1 MERWGMRD
9 TSAESKESLQLR
21 SRVERQLVNLDT
33 ALTRARAEAT
43 AGGGM
48 VRVTVDGLHRL
59 RELVIAP
66 EAFDAR
72 DAELLADLVM
82 SAIAEAQ
89 RRVEI
94 VASETTDGVIAAADE
109 SAP

>member
-1 MERWGMRD
+1 MMRD

-21 SRVERQLVNLDT
+21 SRVERQLVNLDS

-43 AGGGM
+43 AGGGL
-48 VRVTVDGLHRL
+48 VRVSVDGLHRV

-66 EAFDAR
+66 EAFELR
-72 DAELLADLVM
+72 DAGLLADLVM

-89 RRVEI
+89 RRVEV
-94 VASETTDGVIAAADE
+94 VANEATDGVIAAADDA
-109 SAP
+109 AP

>member
-1 MERWGMRD
+1 MRD
-9 TSAESKESLQLR
+9 TSAESKETQQLR
-21 SRVERQLVNLDT
+21 SRVERQLVNLDS

-48 VRVTVDGLHRL
+48 VRVSVDGLHRVRGL
-59 RELVIAP
+59 EIAP
-66 EAFDAR
+66 EAFELR
-72 DAELLADLVM
+72 DPALLADLVM

-94 VASETTDGVIAAADE
+94 VASETTDGVIAAADDTA
-109 SAP
+109 S

>member
-1 MERWGMRD
+1 MRD

-21 SRVERQLVNLDT
+21 SRVERQLVKLDT
-33 ALTRARAEAT
+33 ALTRARADAT
-43 AGGGM
+43 SGGGL
-48 VRVTVDGLHRL
+48 VRASVDGLHRL

-66 EAFDAR
+66 EAFESR
-72 DAELLADLVM
+72 DAALLADLVM

-94 VASETTDGVIAAADE
+94 VASETTDGVIAATDDAA
-109 SAP
+109 S